1 MKNYIFCFLLLFSSY
16 FSIAQHNT
24 LKPIEVTDML
34 KIKTIGKPQISP
46 DGLHVLFPI
55 MEIKDDVDKKGDF
68 TYVTQLYLGEIK
80 SKSYRALTS
89 GKYSISSPSWSPD
102 GRSILFSR
110 DVGNK
115 SQAYIMKL
123 NGGEPMALTA
133 SLRDVMNSVW
143 SKDGQFIFYQERKSM
158 KEYLLDSLNNPS
170 KLIPSWNIEKP
181 KLDANVYVGS
191 SKVNPNGNL
200 KEVRA
205 YLYQNEKDKKAKVIN
220 RLNFQ
225 EETTTTGEFPINLL
239 FKIAVN
245 GSSKPVLINNPYEL
259 WTEWIETPKGII
271 AIIPVDSVTHPDR
284 VLDHKIV
291 LYNRSNNQYR
301 TLIEKKG
308 FTYSSINLSPDSN
321 WLTYVETS
329 TTIVRNGTLKI
340 LNLTNSAI
348 IDVPMD
354 RVITQ
359 IKWTENNENIYFTAQ
374 DRGGVP
380 IFVFNLK
387 AKKVKQITPEV
398 DGVLGFD
405 VKDENLIYSKTCID
419 NPSELYVND
428 LQGTSE
434 SIFTT
439 ENSTWLAGKS
449 ISKPIKKS
457 FVNKKGQRVDY
468 WLMKPMNYQSG
479 TQYPLVVEIHG
490 GPSAMWGTGEASMW
504 HEFQY
509 YASKGMGVVYGNPR
523 GSGGYG
529 TEFLAANVKDWGAG
543 PMADIMEMTDLAVN
557 EGWVDT
563 TQLAVTGGSYA
574 GYLVTWMLGHTNRF
588 KVACS
593 QRGVYELSTFLGEGN
608 AWRLNPRYFGG
619 YPWEKT
625 TRVILDRESPMTY
638 VQNIRTPLII
648 FHGENDLRTGVI
660 GSEMLYKSLKILGR
674 DVEYVRH
681 PEASH
686 EITRAGNN
694 RQRIDQ
700 MLRTYEFF
708 SRYLKLN

>member
-16 FSIAQHNT
+16 FSIAQQNT

-259 WTEWIETPKGII
+259 WTEWIETPKGIL
-271 AIIPVDSVTHPDR
+271 AIIPVDSLAHPDR

-359 IKWTENNENIYFTAQ
+359 IKWSENSESIYFTAQ
-374 DRGGVP
+374 DRGGAP
-380 IFVFNLK
+380 FFV
-387 AKKVKQITPEV
+387 
-398 DGVLGFD
+398 
-405 VKDENLIYSKTCID
+405 Y
-419 NPSELYVND
+419 
-428 LQGTSE
+428 
-434 SIFTT
+434 
-439 ENSTWLAGKS
+439 
-449 ISKPIKKS
+449 
-457 FVNKKGQRVDY
+457 
-468 WLMKPMNYQSG
+468 
-479 TQYPLVVEIHG
+479 
-490 GPSAMWGTGEASMW
+490 
-504 HEFQY
+504 
-509 YASKGMGVVYGNPR
+509 
-523 GSGGYG
+523 
-529 TEFLAANVKDWGAG
+529 
-543 PMADIMEMTDLAVN
+543 
-557 EGWVDT
+557 
-563 TQLAVTGGSYA
+563 
-574 GYLVTWMLGHTNRF
+574 
-588 KVACS
+588 
-593 QRGVYELSTFLGEGN
+593 
-608 AWRLNPRYFGG
+608 
-619 YPWEKT
+619 
-625 TRVILDRESPMTY
+625 
-638 VQNIRTPLII
+638 
-648 FHGENDLRTGVI
+648 
-660 GSEMLYKSLKILGR
+660 SLK
-674 DVEYVRH
+674 
-681 PEASH
+681 
-686 EITRAGNN
+686 
-694 RQRIDQ
+694 
-700 MLRTYEFF
+700 
-708 SRYLKLN
+708 